1 MNGDIQQKQLY
12 ELQTGAHQEDPRF
25 LSQDRVMAYLHSQG
39 LLSSR
44 QDSFQGQPQAHLRN
58 GSDNSE
64 FKYDM
69 PAGTGPL
76 SEAQQAAMFRAM
88 MGMQQQGPQQRVPAQ
103 MVAQDP
109 GIWLPNAAVGGGP
122 SLQNTQL
129 PQRRPSIGLNDLEYD
144 YSLGPSTAPPLV
156 ARNDARHMDGQA
168 HYRFGDSHGRGSG
181 TPQTAPHLD
190 QADSYLELQQL
201 QQIPGNQFSVY
212 RSPHIY
218 PNNISPGPSPLLV
231 PQQIVPLSVDDM
243 ELQAR
248 AIAQA
253 QFQAHTQLSSEQ
265 SSPAF
270 SRSGFRNSLAVE
282 AMVRRKSHQRNS
294 SAASSYAGSVQGLEG
309 LEDQFLSVTGL
320 GQFTEN
326 VATGYE
332 GSDSS
337 ARAASGISEE
347 KFVNMDSPEE
357 NVPSVAATKSS
368 TAEESDTTGE
378 ISAQAEPVFGIWT
391 AIEGNEQ
398 KISQGSLWQAQIDSN
413 ESAANSGSTANF
425 TDQILF
431 AEPSPMMTTPM
442 NSTGS
447 ESTSAQLQ
455 QSGSQRMTSLE
466 TSGASEFSRA
476 MSAIRTP
483 SSSSS
488 ISVPNN
494 TALCGASNSTF
505 HAPPSRST
513 TLDSNDGFPMPP
525 FHTHSASSPGSGG
538 SRSNSPVPP
547 FNQPRRVKTLSGP
560 QAKPHSP
567 PQLFIPDGSS
577 PSPSVKAVP
586 LFPSRMSS
594 NQGAGLAAR
603 ADASTGYTHQPGQM
617 TLGIPTGGNMGGHPG
632 SGAFLSPIGPGGPS
646 INIVPSTPTS
656 GLREA
661 RGIWEKLAIQAQQS
675 QRAQHDQPNASVP
688 ASAGTIPAPQGL
700 PRRASHAGIYVP
712 VTINEGAPL
721 PTSATG
727 QDFIHR
733 SDMTNL
739 PAQYGL
745 ASDTMVVPPLRQ
757 RTRSEGAISA
767 MVGDNAMQDLQQQ
780 WLQQAQ
786 SDVSIDPRMLMGES
800 TMSSQSS
807 TPGVGLAAGDMQG
820 MVYMG
825 AHDVPVYVP
834 RYGVVPGPEAMGANF
849 IVTNDGRRLS
859 FDSRFERASALLG
872 EQSGDPSGVRL
883 EGGPAVN
890 VKQEQ
895 FDDLLTSM
903 MANPAGRD
911 QLRVS
916 VAGQHRRQVKSEDWG
931 RPAHVVDPSR

>member
-1 MNGDIQQKQLY
+1 
-12 ELQTGAHQEDPRF
+12 
-25 LSQDRVMAYLHSQG
+25 
-39 LLSSR
+39 
-44 QDSFQGQPQAHLRN
+44 
-58 GSDNSE
+58 
-64 FKYDM
+64 
-69 PAGTGPL
+69 
-76 SEAQQAAMFRAM
+76 MFRAM
-88 MGMQQQGPQQRVPAQ
+88 MGMQQQGPQPLVPAQ
-103 MVAQDP
+103 MAAQDP
-109 GIWLPNAAVGGGP
+109 GIWLPNAAGGGGP
-122 SLQNTQL
+122 SLQHTQL
-129 PQRRPSIGLNDLEYD
+129 AQRRPSIGLNDLKYD
-144 YSLGPSTAPPLV
+144 YSLGPSSAPLLA
-156 ARNDARHMDGQA
+156 ARNEPNHMDMQA
-168 HYRFGDSHGRGSG
+168 NYRFGNSQAQRSG
-181 TPQTAPHLD
+181 APQTAPHLD
-190 QADSYLELQQL
+190 QANSYLELQQL
-201 QQIPGNQFSVY
+201 QQIPENQFSVY

-253 QFQAHTQLSSEQ
+253 QFQAQMQLHSEQ
-265 SSPAF
+265 SSPALN
-270 SRSGFRNSLAVE
+270 RSGFRNSLAVE
-282 AMVRRKSHQRNS
+282 AMVQRHRHQRNS

-326 VATGYE
+326 AAEDHE
-332 GSDSS
+332 GSDFGE
-337 ARAASGISEE
+337 RKASGLSEE
-347 KFVNMDSPEE
+347 KFVNMDPLEE
-357 NVPSVAATKSS
+357 NDPSVAATKGS
-368 TAEESDTTGE
+368 TTEESETTGE
-378 ISAQAEPVFGIWT
+378 MSAQAEPVFGIWT
-391 AIEGNEQ
+391 AIDGNEQ
-398 KISQGSLWQAQIDSN
+398 KISQGNLWQAQIDST
-413 ESAANSGSTANF
+413 ESAAHSGSTANF

-442 NSTGS
+442 D
-447 ESTSAQLQ
+447 STSSEMVSMQLQ
-455 QSGSQRMTSLE
+455 QTGPQRMTSLE
-466 TSGASEFSRA
+466 ISGASEFSRA
-476 MSAIRTP
+476 MSSTRTP

-494 TALCGASNSTF
+494 PALREASNSAV

-586 LFPSRMSS
+586 LFPSRMSN
-594 NQGAGLAAR
+594 NQAAGLASR

-661 RGIWEKLAIQAQQS
+661 RGIWEKLAIQAQQN

-688 ASAGTIPAPQGL
+688 APAGTIPAPPGPQ
-700 PRRASHAGIYVP
+700 RRASHAGIYVP
-712 VTINEGAPL
+712 VTVSEGASL
-721 PTSATG
+721 PTQATG
-727 QDFIHR
+727 QDFIQRDH
-733 SDMTNL
+733 MTNL
-739 PAQYGL
+739 PGQYGL
-745 ASDTMVVPPLRQ
+745 ASDMMVVPPFRQ

-767 MVGDNAMQDLQQQ
+767 MVDDNAMRDLQQQ
-780 WLQQAQ
+780 WLQHAQ

-807 TPGVGLAAGDMQG
+807 TPGVGSAADDMQG

-825 AHDVPVYVP
+825 ANGVPVYVP

-872 EQSGDPSGVRL
+872 NQNGDSSGVRL
-883 EGGPAVN
+883 EGCPAVN

-903 MANPAGRD
+903 MANPAARD

-931 RPAHVVDPSR
+931 RPAHMVDPSR